1 MAVHDD
7 RALALVAQTGHADD
21 YDAEPVRLIGL
32 ARRSRW
38 RVTLPEPWPAAA
50 APRLAEPDRW
60 RIGIVLSAE
69 ALAAQG
75 LALPL
80 AKPQT
85 AWLVALERIA

>member
-1 MAVHDD
+1 
-7 RALALVAQTGHADD
+7 
-21 YDAEPVRLIGL
+21 
-32 ARRSRW
+32 
-38 RVTLPEPWPAAA
+38 VTLPEPWPAAA

-60 RIGIVLSAE
+60 RTGIVLSAE